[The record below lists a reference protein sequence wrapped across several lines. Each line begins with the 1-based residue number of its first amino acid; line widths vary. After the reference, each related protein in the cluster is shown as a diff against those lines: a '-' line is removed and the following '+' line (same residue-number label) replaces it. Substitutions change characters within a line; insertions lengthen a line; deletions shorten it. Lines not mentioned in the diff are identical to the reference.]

1 MTNRGLPGKILVNK
15 PNINKEIVAEAQMLI
30 DEDWKPNNKIIKD
43 KKLREAMENE
53 YARRLR
59 LDILSTYKP
68 AQIKKYL
75 RKKRIK
81 LLDAGDSSYQST
93 GEKGEEERPER
104 KMGNNYPSITR
115 FIMERTRKNIV
126 AFTKKNVCGVSVNIF
141 LYHYQILYSEKVF
154 AKKAKKKDQ
163 KA

>member
-1 MTNRGLPGKILVNK
+1 MTNRKLPAKILANK

-30 DEDWKPNNKIIKD
+30 DEDWKPNNKIVKD

-68 AQIKKYL
+68 AQIKKYI

-81 LLDAGDSSYQST
+81 LLDVGDNSYQSDKWT
-93 GEKGEEERPER
+93 TITPVLHDLSWKELETILSRLR
-104 KMGNNYPSITR
+104 KKTYRRKRRKRRKRKTR
-115 FIMERTRKNIV
+115 RR
-126 AFTKKNVCGVSVNIF
+126 
-141 LYHYQILYSEKVF
+141 
-154 AKKAKKKDQ
+154 KKKL
-163 KA
+163 

>member
-15 PNINKEIVAEAQMLI
+15 PNINKEIVTEAQMLI
-30 DEDWKPNNKIIKD
+30 DEDWKPNNKIVKD

-81 LLDAGDSSYQST
+81 LLGVGDSSYRSDKWT
-93 GEKGEEERPER
+93 TITPVLHDLSWKELEKILSRLR
-104 KMGNNYPSITR
+104 KKTYR
-115 FIMERTRKNIV
+115 RKRRRRKTRK
-126 AFTKKNVCGVSVNIF
+126 KRKR
-141 LYHYQILYSEKVF
+141 H
-154 AKKAKKKDQ
+154 
-163 KA
+163 

>member
-1 MTNRGLPGKILVNK
+1 MTKRVLQGKILVNK

-68 AQIKKYL
+68 ALIKKYV

-81 LLDAGDSSYQST
+81 LLDAGDSSYHS
-93 GEKGEEERPER
+93 EKWTTITPVLHDLSWKELEKILSRLR
-104 KMGNNYPSITR
+104 KKTYR
-115 FIMERTRKNIV
+115 RKRRKRKTRK
-126 AFTKKNVCGVSVNIF
+126 KRKR
-141 LYHYQILYSEKVF
+141 H
-154 AKKAKKKDQ
+154 
-163 KA
+163 

>member
-15 PNINKEIVAEAQMLI
+15 PNINKEIVAKAQMLI
-30 DEDWKPNNKIIKD
+30 DEDWKPNNKIVKD
-43 KKLREAMENE
+43 KKLRGAMENE

-81 LLDAGDSSYQST
+81 LLGVGDSSYRSDKWT
-93 GEKGEEERPER
+93 TITPVLHDLSWKELEKILSRLR
-104 KMGNNYPSITR
+104 KKTYR
-115 FIMERTRKNIV
+115 RKRRRRKTRK
-126 AFTKKNVCGVSVNIF
+126 KRKR
-141 LYHYQILYSEKVF
+141 H
-154 AKKAKKKDQ
+154 
-163 KA
+163 

>member
-81 LLDAGDSSYQST
+81 LLGVGDSSYRSDKWT
-93 GEKGEEERPER
+93 TITPVLHDLSWKELEKILSRLR
-104 KMGNNYPSITR
+104 KKTYR
-115 FIMERTRKNIV
+115 RKRRRRKTRKR
-126 AFTKKNVCGVSVNIF
+126 
-141 LYHYQILYSEKVF
+141 
-154 AKKAKKKDQ
+154 KKKL
-163 KA
+163 